1 MRRKRKSENGK
12 VLAAFV
18 VLLLFILAHPVMAD
32 DYVIIE
38 EGTHDIDYTIGG
50 FLAVTNDATVNLLP
64 GAYIEGINAPPGDLY
79 ALDVST
85 INITGGVIDGS
96 ASIVP
101 TSLVTIY
108 GSGFELDGT
117 PLDPNTTEIKNNETT
132 YVLYQLSGTYEDST
146 AFTMAILL
154 DPSAKISLNW
164 PQPEPEIVVYPA
176 TLSHDFGDV
185 PICESR
191 TYVAQIM
198 NIGNADLEVSS
209 VTLDPLGSADFTITS
224 APNTPFIV
232 VPSDT
237 FVVDIEITFTPT
249 TEGYVSTTLL
259 IESNDEDEPLVEV
272 ELSGVGVIGEIPPE
286 QQIQNILDFFDQSV
300 SDGTLVG
307 YGPGN
312 SSEKRLN
319 ALRNMI
325 NAVGDL
331 INAECYAQAI
341 EQLESINKKT
351 DGEKRPPDFVVGEA
365 TPILNQ
371 MVKDLIAALSC
382 SC

>member
-18 VLLLFILAHPVMAD
+18 VLLLFSLAHPVMAD

-38 EGTHDIDYTIGG
+38 EGTHDVNYTIGG
-50 FLAVTNDATVNLLP
+50 FLAVMNDATVNLLP
-64 GAYIEGINAPPGDLY
+64 GAHIVDLYEDGDLH

-85 INITGGVIDGS
+85 INITGGVIDGIVY
-96 ASIVP
+96 IVP
-101 TSLVTIY
+101 TSLVTVY

-117 PLDPNTTEIKNNETT
+117 PLDPNVTEIKNNETT
-132 YVLYQLSGTYEDST
+132 YVFYQLSGTYEDST
-146 AFTMAILL
+146 AFTMTVSL

-259 IESNDEDEPLVEV
+259 IESNDEDEPLIGVA
-272 ELSGVGVIGEIPPE
+272 LSGVGGVEIPPG

-300 SDGTLVG
+300 SDGTLLG

-325 NAVGDL
+325 NAAGDL
-331 INAECYAQAI
+331 MINAECYAQVI

-351 DGEKRPPDFVVGEA
+351 DGEQRPPDFVIGEA
-365 TPILNQ
+365 VPILNQ
-371 MVKDLIAALSC
+371 MVKDLIADLPC
-382 SC
+382 LTE

>member
-50 FLAVTNDATVNLLP
+50 FLAVMNDATVNLLP
-64 GAYIEGINAPPGDLY
+64 GAHIVDLYGDGDLH

-85 INITGGVIDGS
+85 INITGGVIDGRVY
-96 ASIVP
+96 IVP
-101 TSLVTIY
+101 TSLVTVY
-108 GSGFELDGT
+108 GSEFVLDGNS
-117 PLDPNTTEIKNNETT
+117 LDPNVTEIKNTGST
-132 YVLYQLSGTYEDST
+132 YVFYQLSGIYEDST
-146 AFTMAILL
+146 AFTMTISL

-259 IESNDEDEPLVEV
+259 IESNDEDEPLIGVA
-272 ELSGVGVIGEIPPE
+272 LSGVGGVAIPPG

-300 SDGTLVG
+300 SDETLLG

-325 NAVGDL
+325 NAAGDL
-331 INAECYAQAI
+331 MINAECYAQVI

-365 TPILNQ
+365 VPILNQ
-371 MVKDLIAALSC
+371 MVKDLIADLPC
-382 SC
+382 LTE